1 VGKTDIT
8 RISFRSGLIGTLE
21 QKSSCAEHMLMGDK
35 ISADIKRIFNADK
48 VWQLSGKW
56 GNPEWGE
63 PIQYQW
69 ALVELDNGK
78 SYEFEVYNL
87 VIMMYQSEEERVK
100 RLFRF
105 IVRVERYIK
114 DREQGKT

>member
-1 VGKTDIT
+1 VNIAK
-8 RISFRSGLIGTLE
+8 ISFRSGLIDTIE
-21 QKSSCAEHMLMGDK
+21 QKSACKEYTLRGEE
-35 ISADIKRIFNADK
+35 IPVEIRQIFNSDK
-48 VWQLSGKW
+48 VWQLCGKW

-78 SYEFEVYNL
+78 LYEFEVYNL
-87 VIMMYQSEEERVK
+87 AIMMYQSEDEKVK

-105 IVRVERYIK
+105 IVRVERCIK
-114 DREQGKT
+114 RHEQGKA